1 LGHGIIK
8 LMSDLLEKFLEGD
21 NKKNLIYGIVVV
33 GIFFS
38 LILFTN
44 TKNTEKQ
51 KNFLTNDNRFN
62 LALAMN
68 GVRLKYG
75 LQSKSAPESEDLELK
90 DYVNDQNLNLSDD
103 LTDSLILANIYLNLN
118 KTIDSTS
125 TRLGVINNIYNDYR
139 TMAKGKIYTENDLNI
154 IKNETIKDILLYS
167 KNLEIIILNFK
178 KQISNWNNKKDIS
191 ILINIYQ
198 DTQNSLLS
206 LAVPDTGKMELVVLI
221 NYFQKNIAYFKSLQT
236 IKSDP
241 IKYSL
246 LFYNNNSIQTANE
259 FNGILSA
266 IKNYF
271 LTKDLK

>member
-1 LGHGIIK
+1 MGHGIIK

-21 NKKNLIYGIVVV
+21 NKKNLIYGIAII
-33 GIFFS
+33 GIIFA
-38 LILFTN
+38 LVLFTN

-75 LQSKSAPESEDLELK
+75 LQSNSTTESEDLELK

-167 KNLEIIILNFK
+167 KNLEIIVLNFK
-178 KQISNWNNKKDIS
+178 KQISSWNNKKDIS

-221 NYFQKNIAYFKSLQT
+221 NYFQKNVAYFKSLQT
-236 IKSDP
+236 ITSDP

-246 LFYNNNSIQTANE
+246 LFYNNNSIQSANE
-259 FNGILSA
+259 FEAILLGI
-266 IKNYF
+266 KKYF